1 MAREP
6 ILSAEDASPQND
18 AAPQAEGAAL
28 PGPTAASPARE
39 EDVALRPQR
48 LEDMVGQRKVY
59 ERLMIAVEAAKIRNE
74 PLGHILLDGP
84 PGLGKTT
91 FATCIP
97 RALDVPLQIASGA
110 ALAAPKDLLPYL
122 TQASAGSVLFIDE
135 IHRLPK
141 TVEEF
146 MYPAMED
153 FRIDITLGE
162 GVSARTVNMTL
173 KPFTII
179 GATTRTGLLS
189 APLRDRFQV
198 REHLEF
204 YDHAELTEIITRN
217 ARKLNVAIDPL
228 AAEKIA
234 HCSRGTPRITNNRLR
249 WVRDY
254 ATTKADGIITLEVAE
269 AALAMLA
276 IDPLGLDGQ
285 DRKYL
290 ETILRVFQGGP
301 VGVEAIAHTLNTATD
316 TLTDEVEPFLLRAE
330 LVVRSPRGRKLT
342 AAGYRHLGV
351 EPPADLT
358 QSLLRD
364 VAEPTAEEDGQ
375 QLFE

>member
-1 MAREP
+1 MSREP
-6 ILSAEDASPQND
+6 ILSSDDVVDQQATRRPSALSLEDDQ
-18 AAPQAEGAAL
+18 
-28 PGPTAASPARE
+28 
-39 EDVALRPQR
+39 ALRPQR
-48 LEDMVGQRKVY
+48 MEEMVGQRAVY
-59 ERLMIAVEAAKIRNE
+59 ERLKIAVDAAQIREE

-97 RALDVPLQIASGA
+97 RALNVPLQIASGA

-122 TQASAGSVLFIDE
+122 SNAEAGSVLFIDE

-141 TVEEF
+141 AVEEF

-153 FRIDITLGE
+153 FRVDITLGE
-162 GVSARTVNMTL
+162 GVSARTINMKL
-173 KPFTII
+173 QPFTII

-204 YDHAELTEIITRN
+204 YSDEELTEIVRRN
-217 ARKLNVAIDPL
+217 AKKLRIEIDDEAALKVAC
-228 AAEKIA
+228 
-234 HCSRGTPRITNNRLR
+234 CSRGTPRVANNRLR

-254 ATTKADGIITLEVAE
+254 ATSRAGGKIILRVAE
-269 AALAMLA
+269 EALGMLGV
-276 IDPLGLDGQ
+276 DQLGLDGQ

-290 ETILRVFQGGP
+290 ETILRVFHGGP
-301 VGVEAIAHTLNTATD
+301 VGVEAVAHTINTATD

-330 LVVRSPRGRKLT
+330 LVVRTPRGRKLT
-342 AAGYRHLGV
+342 DSGYRHLGA
-351 EPPADLT
+351 EPPVDARRPHFRQDGNHQPDL
-358 QSLLRD
+358 
-364 VAEPTAEEDGQ
+364 P
-375 QLFE
+375 LFEEQ

>member
-1 MAREP
+1 MTREP
-6 ILSAEDASPQND
+6 ILSSDDVNGQPSPQRS
-18 AAPQAEGAAL
+18 
-28 PGPTAASPARE
+28 SPLSL
-39 EDVALRPQR
+39 EDDQALRPQR
-48 LEDMVGQRKVY
+48 MEEMIGQREVY
-59 ERLMIAVEAAKIRNE
+59 ERLKIAVDAAQIREE
-74 PLGHILLDGP
+74 PLGHVLLDGP

-97 RALDVPLQIASGA
+97 RALNVPLQIASGA

-122 TQASAGSVLFIDE
+122 SNAEAGSVLFIDE

-141 TVEEF
+141 AVEEF

-162 GVSARTVNMTL
+162 GVSARTINMKL
-173 KPFTII
+173 QPFTII
-179 GATTRTGLLS
+179 GATTRSGLLS

-204 YDHAELTEIITRN
+204 YSQEELTEIVHRN
-217 ARKLNVAIDPL
+217 AGKLRIAIDNE
-228 AAEKIA
+228 AAHKVA
-234 HCSRGTPRITNNRLR
+234 RCSRGTPRVANNRLR

-254 ATTKADGIITLEVAE
+254 ATSRAGGEITLGVAE
-269 AALAMLA
+269 EALGMLGV
-276 IDPLGLDGQ
+276 DQLGLDGQ

-290 ETILRVFQGGP
+290 ETILRVFNGGP

-330 LVVRSPRGRKLT
+330 LVIRTPRGRKLT
-342 AAGYRHLGV
+342 DTSYRHLGV
-351 EPPADLT
+351 EPPADIRGPHYQRNESQQPDLPLFDESP
-358 QSLLRD
+358 SLKREGLG
-364 VAEPTAEEDGQ
+364 EG
-375 QLFE
+375 